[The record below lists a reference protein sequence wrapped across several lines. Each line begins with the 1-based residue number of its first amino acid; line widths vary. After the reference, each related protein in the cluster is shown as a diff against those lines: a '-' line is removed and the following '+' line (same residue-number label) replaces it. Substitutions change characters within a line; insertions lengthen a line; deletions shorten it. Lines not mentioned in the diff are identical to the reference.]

1 MPCPPAEGGASL
13 SNAQSNRRVLLIED
27 ETSVAGTLRGMLSA
41 LGYAIAGTT
50 SRLDE
55 AIGILDREPID
66 AVVLDIDLHGQA
78 SYPIADE
85 LAARGIPFIFSTGYG
100 AHSLPEGYEGFP
112 LLKKPFRRSALG
124 EALANLLMARAWK
137 GDTVGAL

>member
-1 MPCPPAEGGASL
+1 MNDESL
-13 SNAQSNRRVLLIED
+13 PRVLLIED
-27 ETSVAGTLRGMLSA
+27 EATVAGTLRGMLSA

-55 AIGILDREPID
+55 AMGMLDREPID
-66 AVVLDIDLHGQA
+66 AVVLDIDLHGHA

-100 AHSLPEGYEGFP
+100 AHILPEGYEGFP

-124 EALANLLMARAWK
+124 DALASLLTARTWNEE
-137 GDTVGAL
+137 TVGAR